1 MAKVSKIW
9 ADTAQNLLKLKSAV
23 DNITNLCDVADY
35 YVEIVGYAS
44 LVDAMMK
51 TLKGHFKGLN
61 ETVNGDKHTVTVTTK
76 GWNGFDQKGATALLE
91 KAGLTVPR
99 LDSTQTRIK
108 VVK

>member
-23 DNITNLCDVADY
+23 GNITEIGDAADY

-44 LVDAMMK
+44 IVDAMMK
-51 TLKGHFKGLN
+51 TLKGHFRGLN

-76 GWNGFDQKGATALLE
+76 PSHPFDQKGATALLE

-99 LDSTQTRIK
+99 LDSTRTTIK

>member
-1 MAKVSKIW
+1 MAKVTKIW

-44 LVDAMMK
+44 IVDAMMK
-51 TLKGHFKGLN
+51 TLKGHVKGLN
-61 ETVNGDKHTVTVTTK
+61 ETINGDKHTVTVTTK
-76 GWNGFDQKGATALLE
+76 PFHPFDQKGATAMLE
-91 KAGLTVPR
+91 KAGLPVPR
-99 LDSTQTRIK
+99 LDSTRTNIK

>member
-1 MAKVSKIW
+1 MAKVTKIW

-23 DNITNLCDVADY
+23 DNITDIGDVADY

-61 ETVNGDKHTVTVTTK
+61 DTINGDNHTVTVKTIQFHP
-76 GWNGFDQKGATALLE
+76 FDQKGATALLE

-99 LDSTQTRIK
+99 LDSTRTNIK

>member
-1 MAKVSKIW
+1 MAKVTKIW

-51 TLKGHFKGLN
+51 TLKGHFRGLN
-61 ETVNGDKHTVTVTTK
+61 QTVNGDKHTVTVTTK
-76 GWNGFDQKGATALLE
+76 QFKPFDQKGATALLE

-99 LDSTQTRIK
+99 LDSTRTTVK

>member
-1 MAKVSKIW
+1 MAKVTKIW

-23 DNITNLCDVADY
+23 DNITEIGDVADY

-44 LVDAMMK
+44 IVDAMMK
-51 TLKGHFKGLN
+51 TLKGHFRGLN
-61 ETVNGDKHTVTVTTK
+61 ETVTGDKHTVTVTTK
-76 GWNGFDQKGATALLE
+76 PFHPFDQKGATVLLE